1 MSFGGR
7 HGVDPVAAEGM
18 TPGEPPQA
26 EPATADE
33 PMGDDR
39 IAHVVGTRR
48 LESAG
53 AGKER

>member
-1 MSFGGR
+1 
-7 HGVDPVAAEGM
+7 M

-26 EPATADE
+26 EPAAARD

-39 IAHVVGTRR
+39 ITHVVGTRR

-53 AGKER
+53 TGKER

>member
-1 MSFGGR
+1 VSVGTGD
-7 HGVDPVAAEGM
+7 GIAPVAAEGM

-26 EPATADE
+26 EPAAADG
-33 PMGDDR
+33 PMGDDG